1 MKSRDSAAG
10 EIGTRSGTN
19 ASRTTVHSDCGHEE
33 EANPPNHRGD
43 VGSWP
48 VICMTV

>member
-10 EIGTRSGTN
+10 EIEMRSGRN
-19 ASRTTVHSDCGHEE
+19 ASRMTVHSDYGHEE

-48 VICMTV
+48 VICMSV